1 VQASDEAENV
11 DTTPATHN
19 WTITQ
24 GCAGSTVTLGAA
36 ADSWILQDSAN
47 QNYGTDS
54 VLKVDTKSNANAR
67 AVVRFALP
75 AIPAGCQVT
84 NARLRLYASSY
95 KDGRTLQALRLL
107 TSWTE
112 SALTWN
118 NQPQTTGTA
127 ATVASG
133 SGYRE
138 WTVTSQVQ
146 AMYAPGAK
154 PRVPGARRDRERRRP
169 RSGLQQPREG
179 LGQPAAAR
187 ADVRSVAGSRSRVWL
202 GPRG

>member
-1 VQASDEAENV
+1 VQAADEAENV

-146 AMYAPGAK
+146 AMYAPGANHGFL
-154 PRVPGARRDRERRRP
+154 VRDAAENGGGLDQGFNSREKG
-169 RSGLQQPREG
+169 S
-179 LGQPAAAR
+179 GQPAAAR

>member
-1 VQASDEAENV
+1 VGTHEFRVRATDEAEHV
-11 DTTPATHN
+11 DQTPATHS

-24 GCAGSTVTLGAA
+24 GCSGSTVTLGAA

-47 QNYGTDS
+47 QNYGTDGG
-54 VLKVDTKSNANAR
+54 LKVDTKSGGNAR
-67 AVVRFALP
+67 AAVRFNLP

-84 NARLRLYASSY
+84 NAKLRLYAASY
-95 KDGRTLQALRLL
+95 KTGRTLHALRLL
-107 TSWTE
+107 TAWTE

-118 NQPQTTGTA
+118 NQPQTTGAA

-146 AMYAPGAK
+146 AMYAPGANHGFLVRDSVENGTGLDQVFNSREK
-154 PRVPGARRDRERRRP
+154 GTDNPPRLV
-169 RSGLQQPREG
+169 LTF
-179 LGQPAAAR
+179 
-187 ADVRSVAGSRSRVWL
+187 GS
-202 GPRG
+202 